1 LSFLSQIATDS
12 DISQSKQKRKGADDD
27 APITD
32 LHITS
37 GHEPE
42 THAIDDNQTEADLP
56 LQDRT
61 VEENTRGDELS
72 DETEIVIKTVPGT
85 KHQLSEASRSPGA
98 VAPEDEVK
106 TMTQVDTEGELHMP
120 TDPPHQAEGVHESKS
135 GDIEEGSDMVVDG
148 VVEEEDV
155 NGFGVVSC
163 NSSASDN
170 VPTYRVER
178 RNSSAS
184 SLSSENSMGHVC
196 PICLGG
202 YEKGSMLFVSNH
214 CAHIFHGDCI
224 LEWLTKEHEEC
235 PICRVKMVTQEEMVT
250 AALTLV
256 EKTCTTTT
264 SKSS

>member
-1 LSFLSQIATDS
+1 
-12 DISQSKQKRKGADDD
+12 
-27 APITD
+27 
-32 LHITS
+32 
-37 GHEPE
+37 
-42 THAIDDNQTEADLP
+42 
-56 LQDRT
+56 LQDRRD
-61 VEENTRGDELS
+61 EKNTRDDELS
-72 DETEIVIKTVPGT
+72 DETEIVIKTAPGT
-85 KHQLSEASRSPGA
+85 KHQLSEARRSPR
-98 VAPEDEVK
+98 VVDPEDEVG
-106 TMTQVDTEGELHMP
+106 TITQTAMELGLRMTTDTCQ
-120 TDPPHQAEGVHESKS
+120 QAEGVHESKS
-135 GDIEEGSDMVVDG
+135 GDIEDGSDMVVDD
-148 VVEEEDV
+148 VVEERDS
-155 NGFGVVSC
+155 NGFGLVSC

-235 PICRVKMVTQEEMVT
+235 PICRVKIVTQEEMVT